1 MQFAATWINLEIIIL
16 SEVSQVEKDEY
27 YTISFICGILKK
39 RIQMNWFKTEIRPT
53 DREQIMVVKEERIEG
68 QIN

>member
-1 MQFAATWINLEIIIL
+1 MAPCIQLLIISLALNARQLKKNEIMQFAATWINLEIIIL

-39 RIQMNWFKTEIRPT
+39 RIQMN
-53 DREQIMVVKEERIEG
+53 
-68 QIN
+68 

>member
-1 MQFAATWINLEIIIL
+1 MAPCIQLLIISLALNARQLKKNEIMQFAATWINLEIIIL

-39 RIQMNWFKTEIRPT
+39 KDTNELI
-53 DREQIMVVKEERIEG
+53 
-68 QIN
+68 

>member
-39 RIQMNWFKTEIRPT
+39 KKNIQMN
-53 DREQIMVVKEERIEG
+53 
-68 QIN
+68 